1 MATIRIIS
9 NPYRKEIKFELL
21 DQSTSEWIEINYHNN
36 SGSKLIKEEIKTN
49 FFPYKVREIV
59 EILINEYAS
68 SEGKLELVFAG
79 SPDEYG
85 ELVEVCGDFPDV
97 EVQMDSMKLENARDI
112 LPKIIDIFTNIKEIA
127 DENIE
132 SPVVKALVDCDV
144 NKFVDAS
151 KDTVPIC
158 VMGNYSSG
166 KSTFINA
173 LIGQEVLPSG
183 DMPVTA
189 KIYKITQSKEDG
201 KASIALKYNDKPV
214 TLEFNEDS
222 IEIQKEEDSAF
233 VSSIIECLEEN
244 KDQAFMYKVH
254 CCLDAINN
262 ERNGVADLIEVVIPF
277 GKGLLK

>member
-79 SPDEYG
+79 SPDEYR

-97 EVQMDSMKLENARDI
+97 EVRMDSMKLENARDI
-112 LPKIIDIFTNIKEIA
+112 LPKIIDIFANIKEIA

-201 KASIALKYNDKPV
+201 KASIALKYNDKP
-214 TLEFNEDS
+214 LIIEFNEGS
-222 IEIQKEEDSAF
+222 VEVQKKKIA
-233 VSSIIECLEEN
+233 
-244 KDQAFMYKVH
+244 
-254 CCLDAINN
+254 
-262 ERNGVADLIEVVIPF
+262 
-277 GKGLLK
+277 LLLVQ